1 MAVSPIGS
9 SPASFRSPIQ
19 ESAPPRAPS
28 IPGSVDASA
37 SAQKP
42 GGKGF
47 DLMSAL
53 KTDGFDAG
61 GIGGKA
67 AELSK
72 VLEGVASVLGSIAQL
87 VQGITQGAQGVTEGV
102 KGVAGAVGG
111 AATGALSLAQSP
123 LQDLTAGM
131 SQAPSLE

>member
-1 MAVSPIGS
+1 MAVSSVRS
-9 SPASFRSPIQ
+9 SPSSFRSPVQ
-19 ESAPPRAPS
+19 DSAASRPTSAPGAV
-28 IPGSVDASA
+28 GSPA

-42 GGKGF
+42 GGKGS

-53 KTDGFDAG
+53 KTDGFDVG

-67 AELSK
+67 AELGK

-87 VQGITQGAQGVTEGV
+87 VQGITQGVQGVTEGV